1 MKNKN
6 LIIIGL
12 LAIGVY
18 AYLDKKKK
26 DQSKPYTDAELDKK
40 IVDLVNKGMDFAKS
54 KGKTQSLKSTQE
66 AIDQTK
72 FIFSDAKAKGKDLSK
87 ANVDKFFKI
96 YWIVVL
102 NQEGDTSQGVATKE
116 DFDLVRDILNSYQP
130 VQPVGVVQQSQGLF
144 LPKTPVDPR
153 RAKCN
158 GSWDEVEYTCT
169 PYIYN

>member
-6 LIIIGL
+6 LIILGL
-12 LAIGVY
+12 LLVGVY
-18 AYLDKKKK
+18 FYLDKKKK
-26 DQSKPYTDAELDKK
+26 DQTKPYTDVELDKK
-40 IVDLVNKGMDFAKS
+40 IVDLVNKGMDLAKS

-96 YWIVVL
+96 YWIMVL
-102 NQEGDTSQGVATKE
+102 NQEGDTSQGIATKE
-116 DFDLVRDILNSYQP
+116 DNDFLMDFMSKPQP
-130 VQPVGVVQQSQGLF
+130 VQQSQGFF
-144 LPKTPVDPR
+144 LPKTPVDPK

-158 GSWDEVEYTCT
+158 GSWDEVEHTCT
-169 PYIYN
+169 PYFYN

>member
-18 AYLDKKKK
+18 PYLDKKKK
-26 DQSKPYTDAELDKK
+26 DQSKPYTDAELDKL
-40 IVDLVNKGMDFAKS
+40 IVDLVDKSRAFALS

-102 NQEGDTSQGVATKE
+102 NQEGDTSQGIATKE
-116 DFDLVRDILNSYQP
+116 DNDFLMDFMSKPQP
-130 VQPVGVVQQSQGLF
+130 VYPIGVVQQSQGFF
-144 LPKTPVDPR
+144 LPKTPVDPK

-158 GSWDEVEYTCT
+158 GSWDEVEHTCT
-169 PYIYN
+169 PYFYN